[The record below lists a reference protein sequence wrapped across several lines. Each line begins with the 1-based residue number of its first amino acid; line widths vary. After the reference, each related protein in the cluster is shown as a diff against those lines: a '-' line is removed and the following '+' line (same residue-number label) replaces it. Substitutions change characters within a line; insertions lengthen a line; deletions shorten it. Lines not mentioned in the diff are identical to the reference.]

1 MSLFQLAENLGMTV
15 YEMGQKMPI
24 TELSDWMAFYSHK
37 AEREKKAERG
47 GSVNLLDLD
56 PEQLAKAFADG

>member
-1 MSLFQLAENLGMTV
+1 MTV